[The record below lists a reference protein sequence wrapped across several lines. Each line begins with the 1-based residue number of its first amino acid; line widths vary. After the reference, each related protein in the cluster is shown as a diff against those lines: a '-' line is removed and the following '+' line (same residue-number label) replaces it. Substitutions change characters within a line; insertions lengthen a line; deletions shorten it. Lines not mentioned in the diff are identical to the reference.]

1 MNYTTFQGFL
11 TPFWQTWAVADLSDA
26 ADKIATA
33 YHISNIGQ
41 TTTPFGSPLI
51 NGDRES
57 LKFFIELGL
66 KINFYGGQI
75 KSQVSSIAKYAL
87 GAIDAFNSG
96 AKNQI
101 GIFQDGAIKQ
111 VTSLISGLPAP
122 LAFIG
127 PILAGLV
134 RDIFSGILSS
144 DDKVPPGITSLI
156 KKLKGILDIID
167 VSAIAYGCMSI
178 GFCLYWVSAQF
189 SPMPPMPPC
198 IAPSP
203 GVQILFPGT
212 PVPLNSDLKD
222 TFAGAQSVSDA
233 IRKLYN
239 SSIGHQF
246 TIAGLYT
253 GLVPSPLGPVGPVPI
268 PWFSLI
274 NIPLPPIPSPSQLID
289 SAKDNIIDKAKFS
302 DREKLVPAIENRVVP
317 KSRTKS

>member
-1 MNYTTFQGFL
+1 MNYSTFQGFL
-11 TPFWQTWAVADLSDA
+11 APYWQTWAVNDLSDA

-57 LKFFIELGL
+57 LKFFIELGMT
-66 KINFYGGQI
+66 INFYGGQI
-75 KSQVSSIAKYAL
+75 QSQVSSISTYAL
-87 GAIDAFNSG
+87 GAIDAFNNG
-96 AKNQI
+96 DKKQI
-101 GIFQDGAIKQ
+101 EIFQKGALKQ
-111 VTSLISGLPAP
+111 VKSLIVGLPPP

-127 PILAGLV
+127 TILSELV
-134 RDIFSGILSS
+134 NNIFGGILSS
-144 DDKVPPGITSLI
+144 VDKVSAGITSLI
-156 KKLKGILDIID
+156 KKLKGIIDMID

-178 GFCLYWVSAQF
+178 GFCLYWISAQF

-222 TFAGAQSVSDA
+222 TFAGAQSVPDA

-239 SSIGHQF
+239 SSIAHQF

-274 NIPLPPIPSPSQLID
+274 NIPLPPIPSPSELID
-289 SAKDNIIDKAKFS
+289 SARDNIIDKAKFS
-302 DREKLVPAIENRVVP
+302 DREKLVPAIENRTVP
-317 KSRTKS
+317 KSRT